1 MAKPHQILNG
11 IYEGV
16 LCFLL
21 LLFLSLFVR
30 TCFIHPTTQEQAS
43 ESSVE
48 AVEPVSSATEPVV
61 SLVVAPPVQESETL
75 PVPAEPVATPLLV
88 PSQVVPLV
96 VPATPAPSSPVVP
109 ALPASIPLPAPRV
122 PAVPSVKPATVKPL
136 VPQPPFLF
144 EPSFMTQEDY
154 SLFYAAQPAAEGDAG
169 SDPFAD
175 FYIAGE
181 GDDSMLYEDGTYYL
195 SLYVNDEYCGEIET
209 LFSGDQKMVNMSELK
224 NYIGTDLT
232 EEFYRQIFGDNH
244 DYLSLEDLAGRSVQ
258 SSFDS
263 TAFALYLTIPYSD
276 LAMRTLSVTT
286 RYTNRRDQYAMSGAT
301 ELKPAK
307 FSWVASMNLYG
318 SVTYPDTFDE
328 ITSRSVSWY
337 VNNSLSFLQIGLDFS
352 FSVFNTKPDSF
363 SKWDFNLGN
372 WVAFHEFIDQNQR
385 LTFGSVGSNLSDR
398 TTSDMGITTNIG
410 FTLEK
415 NYSFGGGSA
424 MGSQF
429 SYTISIVEPSTVYVY
444 LNDTSDETSSLFEK
458 PTREELALRKNLIYS
473 RPLQPGVYRLKDFV
487 FTQGL
492 NKVKIYIFPD
502 SRPMDPEVINLDTSY
517 DSRLMGHGDSTWGFG
532 ASMPKGMTDS
542 SSQAGSLR
550 YYDAVRGQWASY
562 YPEYFTA
569 RFWQSVGVTDTFTM
583 SSDIS
588 ATPGAFSGTL
598 NGIWANMLGT
608 TQVQATGRMTEA
620 YKSPI
625 LSGSVTERFNDVV
638 MRGAGSLSLTFSYN
652 GPADAADDTHTD
664 IRQNMVGSFSYSGTG
679 LVTKLRYSLS
689 GSVSYYSDNDYPTW
703 SVSAS
708 TGASPFKGFSVS
720 ASATF
725 SSNNADKPWDANFTG
740 TISAS
745 YAFSSKLTSS
755 TSTSYSTA
763 SDTTSSF
770 GVSYRPSSSDSLSLS
785 LSGVKWM
792 DDPADH
798 TMYTSWLHTG
808 KVYSLT
814 VRQQAYSKYDRW
826 TTSANLSTAIAFAD
840 GAFGMA
846 RTINDVFLLV
856 KPRGMLRKSPVSVAR
871 SMDSSPTNVP
881 KHLGSALYTS
891 LSPYVQNSVVI
902 FSGGEGGSSG
912 ASTLFEFKPRVR
924 QAYVAHIDLPD
935 VYTVSASLYHA
946 DGSPYEQYSS
956 PVYQY
961 RVGEDGQ
968 PVLTPDANL
977 YLFTDQVGRFILS
990 DVPAPGSYA
999 FDLQVGENSWILVRF
1014 QVPEMEDK
1022 KLRVME
1028 MEDLY
1033 DDGPYLDE
1041 TVDGYDHVM
1050 ELGVSQF
1057 SDEQTFWNV
1066 IFPPADELDFGSMP
1080 VEESPEPTFQTV
1092 QNAAP

>member
-1 MAKPHQILNG
+1 M
-11 IYEGV
+11 
-16 LCFLL
+16 
-21 LLFLSLFVR
+21 
-30 TCFIHPTTQEQAS
+30 
-43 ESSVE
+43 
-48 AVEPVSSATEPVV
+48 
-61 SLVVAPPVQESETL
+61 
-75 PVPAEPVATPLLV
+75 
-88 PSQVVPLV
+88 
-96 VPATPAPSSPVVP
+96 
-109 ALPASIPLPAPRV
+109 
-122 PAVPSVKPATVKPL
+122 
-136 VPQPPFLF
+136 
-144 EPSFMTQEDY
+144 
-154 SLFYAAQPAAEGDAG
+154 
-169 SDPFAD
+169 
-175 FYIAGE
+175 
-181 GDDSMLYEDGTYYL
+181 
-195 SLYVNDEYCGEIET
+195 
-209 LFSGDQKMVNMSELK
+209 
-224 NYIGTDLT
+224 
-232 EEFYRQIFGDNH
+232 
-244 DYLSLEDLAGRSVQ
+244 
-258 SSFDS
+258 
-263 TAFALYLTIPYSD
+263 
-276 LAMRTLSVTT
+276 
-286 RYTNRRDQYAMSGAT
+286 
-301 ELKPAK
+301 
-307 FSWVASMNLYG
+307 
-318 SVTYPDTFDE
+318 
-328 ITSRSVSWY
+328 
-337 VNNSLSFLQIGLDFS
+337 
-352 FSVFNTKPDSF
+352 
-363 SKWDFNLGN
+363 
-372 WVAFHEFIDQNQR
+372 
-385 LTFGSVGSNLSDR
+385 
-398 TTSDMGITTNIG
+398 
-410 FTLEK
+410 
-415 NYSFGGGSA
+415 
-424 MGSQF
+424 
-429 SYTISIVEPSTVYVY
+429 
-444 LNDTSDETSSLFEK
+444 
-458 PTREELALRKNLIYS
+458 
-473 RPLQPGVYRLKDFV
+473 
-487 FTQGL
+487 
-492 NKVKIYIFPD
+492 
-502 SRPMDPEVINLDTSY
+502 
-517 DSRLMGHGDSTWGFG
+517 
-532 ASMPKGMTDS
+532 
-542 SSQAGSLR
+542 
-550 YYDAVRGQWASY
+550 
-562 YPEYFTA
+562 
-569 RFWQSVGVTDTFTM
+569 
-583 SSDIS
+583 
-588 ATPGAFSGTL
+588 
-598 NGIWANMLGT
+598 
-608 TQVQATGRMTEA
+608 
-620 YKSPI
+620 
-625 LSGSVTERFNDVV
+625 
-638 MRGAGSLSLTFSYN
+638 
-652 GPADAADDTHTD
+652 
-664 IRQNMVGSFSYSGTG
+664 
-679 LVTKLRYSLS
+679 
-689 GSVSYYSDNDYPTW
+689 TW